1 MIIKDFSLI
10 IFILKLNSPFLF
22 ILWDK
27 LYALKIIIQDL
38 YKKIN
43 SSRSQLYTLHKILL
57 RIQKNINL
65 MQVKNQI
72 FDQRLVSNSKD
83 LKNNINKI
91 VIMKIKIN
99 QGQ

>member
-1 MIIKDFSLI
+1 MIFKDFSLI

-27 LYALKIIIQDL
+27 LYALKIIQDL

-72 FDQRLVSNSKD
+72 FDQRLVLNSKD

-91 VIMKIKIN
+91 AIMKIKIN